1 MKRLI
6 AFVISFVLL
15 TNLCGCCFC
24 VPDTLLEKFPGAEDE
39 YADYDYDDYDPIA
52 PEEKEDTPAVPVMDE
67 QEVIDALN
75 GLLSGVNS
83 QNGKVSNWT
92 DEDVYDYIYSKL
104 LDGSYGTDSYL
115 DKLGLGDSYS
125 SFDLEMVE
133 KLTQDSLGRDLPAI
147 DDLPYAYIS
156 GEEFVIEPAAGA
168 ATEFLVQSF
177 TQQGDE
183 VVAVGII
190 VFYGGFNTFCG
201 YFEAQAQVNPS
212 SIYGYTLVSVEEISG
227 NQDLSDLTATAS
239 SVLENS
245 SSYNAENAID
255 GNEKTAWV
263 EGAEGDGIG
272 EWILL
277 STADGSQME
286 LYAIDFMLGYHK
298 SENLLQQNGAPTS
311 ILLEFED
318 GTQQTAENLFD
329 VDVVVLEKPV
339 KTSWVK
345 ITILDARR
353 GTVYTDTCISDIEL
367 FGLASE

>member
-6 AFVISFVLL
+6 AFVISYVLL
-15 TNLCGCCFC
+15 ANLCGCCFC
-24 VPDTLLEKFPGAEDE
+24 VPDSLLDQFTGKQEE
-39 YADYDYDDYDPIA
+39 YTDGGHDYAPIA
-52 PEEKEDTPAVPVMDE
+52 PEEEETTPSVLFRDE
-67 QEVIDALN
+67 QEVIHALN
-75 GLLSGVNS
+75 GLLAGLNA
-83 QNGKVSNWT
+83 QNGRVSNWT
-92 DEDVYDYIYSKL
+92 DEDVYSYIYSKL
-104 LDGSYGTDSYL
+104 LDHSYGSGDYL
-115 DKLGLGDSYS
+115 DQLGLGDSYS
-125 SFDLEMVE
+125 SFDLNMVE
-133 KLTQDSLGRDLPAI
+133 KLTRDSLGRELPVTNE
-147 DDLPYAYIS
+147 LPYAYIS

-168 ATEFLVQSF
+168 ATKFFVQSF

-183 VVAVGII
+183 LTAVGII

-201 YFEAQAQVNPS
+201 YFEAQAQENPS
-212 SIYGYTLVSVEEISG
+212 SVYGYTLVSVEEISG
-227 NQDLSDLTATAS
+227 NQDLTDLTATAS

-245 SSYNAENAID
+245 SNYNAENAID
-255 GNEKTAWV
+255 GDERTAWV
-263 EGAEGDGIG
+263 EGADGDGIG

-277 STADGSQME
+277 STADGSQVE

-298 SENLLQQNGAPTS
+298 TENLLQQNGAPTS

-318 GTQQTAENLFD
+318 GTQQTAENLCD
-329 VDVVVLEKPV
+329 MDVVVLEKPV